1 MSLTKQFSPDE
12 CGTPEEEFWRGYED
26 WSDSLDEATGETR
39 DFFPFEDRE
48 CVPHEELN
56 AS

>member
-48 CVPHEELN
+48 CVPHEGVEC
-56 AS
+56 